1 MKLTKEILNKRICDV
16 ETAENPQTFL
26 EFIRES
32 EEQFGIKEANLNNIS
47 DSELNEYFEFL
58 CYLWDK

>member
-16 ETAENPQTFL
+16 ETAENKQTFL